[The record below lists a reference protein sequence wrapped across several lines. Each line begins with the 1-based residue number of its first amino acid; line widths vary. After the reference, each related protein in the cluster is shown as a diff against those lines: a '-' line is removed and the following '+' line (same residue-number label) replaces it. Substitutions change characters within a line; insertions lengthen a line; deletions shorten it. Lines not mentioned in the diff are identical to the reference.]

1 MPVTQAVRLL
11 NLAVQRMRCVYLK
24 GCAMKLEKRR
34 DIEEVMGDGPNG
46 PITKYKQSAEVA
58 YKMEKAPGVPW
69 ELRTVLGRLGDALL
83 DVAAV
88 LQSLKE
94 AGDYEINN

>member
-11 NLAVQRMRCVYLK
+11 NPAVQRMHSVCLK
-24 GCAMKLEKRR
+24 GCVMKSGKQRVTA
-34 DIEEVMGDGPNG
+34 EVMGDGPNG

-58 YKMEKAPGVPW
+58 YLLAGAQDAPR
-69 ELRTVLGRLGDALL
+69 ELRSVMGRLGDALL
-83 DVAAV
+83 EVAAV
-88 LQSLKE
+88 LQKLKE